1 MAASDIKPWD
11 RNQFCPREI
20 EGPQGEQKLGIK
32 VGFGEWM

>member
-20 EGPQGEQKLGIK
+20 ETQGEQKLGIK